1 MMIKDRTTENIF
13 RRMTTRIVVLLLCVW
28 CVEPV
33 LTVLESVVA
42 GTSYSAHAIYAAKKK
57 TTAKKKKK
65 RRGRKRSKPRALPK
79 PFLKDVTY
87 DSVLA
92 PGVMYSKMIMGSG
105 KYSLHVITVDYDVVE
120 DNVKIEAIK
129 GRELFN
135 GLERVRDIA
144 ARRDSTGPDT
154 LLGAVNAN
162 FWKAYYNTPINP
174 TIIDGEVLEMEQ
186 YKQWSGA
193 FFDEDG
199 KLYIDRFSITGSLRN
214 KKGQEWSIAAVNK
227 RHEENGVVL
236 YNTFSG
242 DTIPYVKPVSVE
254 ELSKE
259 TLDNFTLAEYDST
272 ETAPALGELMQAAN
286 EKKREGLIEYSMHKA
301 RVRYLSS
308 PLVNKKLRCVV
319 MSLDTGTVI
328 VPRNGAVI
336 SFGKDMP
343 LSELPVRGDTLSL
356 LFRTNVSDKTPFEF
370 AVGGTPRLVRN
381 GKAAHEASIE
391 GSTARRFISG
401 NLSRTAVG
409 VDKTGTLLYLVAVDG
424 THRANGTRGMTLSEL
439 ASVMKDLGAWNALNL
454 DGGGSVSMVVG
465 GENVVRIGGGEFNR
479 KVAVALG
486 VVKKHVQPAPK
497 TEKAAVPAP
506 VKSGAVKGIETDYI
520 YQPSPG
526 ATPSDSLQAMSRRDQ
541 LREEQ
546 LRKEKERQER
556 VRQEQLRRR
565 EKSQPAQRKTPART
579 PQR

>member
-1 MMIKDRTTENIF
+1 
-13 RRMTTRIVVLLLCVW
+13 MTTRIVLLLLCVW
-28 CVEPV
+28 CVEPA
-33 LTVLESVVA
+33 LTVVENIVVTGGVPSHSV
-42 GTSYSAHAIYAAKKK
+42 YAAKKK
-57 TTAKKKKK
+57 PAAKKKKK
-65 RRGRKRSKPRALPK
+65 RRRKRSKPRSLPK
-79 PFLKDVTY
+79 PFLKDVTH

-92 PGVMYSKMIMGSG
+92 PGVNYSKMIMGSG
-105 KYSLHVITVDYDVVE
+105 KYSLHVITVDYDAVD

-135 GLERVRDIA
+135 GLERVRDMA
-144 ARRDSTGPDT
+144 TRRDSTGPDT

-174 TIIDGEVLEMEQ
+174 TIVNGEVLEMEQ
-186 YKQWSGA
+186 YKQWSSA
-193 FFDEDG
+193 FFDEEG

-214 KKGQEWSIAAVNK
+214 KKGQEWTVASVNK
-227 RHEENGVVL
+227 RHEESGIVL

-272 ETAPALGELMQAAN
+272 ESTPALTELMQAAN
-286 EKKREGLIEYSMHKA
+286 EKKREGLIEYPMRKA
-301 RVRYLSS
+301 RVRYLGS

-328 VPRNGAVI
+328 VPQNGAVI
-336 SFGKDMP
+336 SFGKDIP

-356 LFRTNVSDKTPFEF
+356 LFRTNISDKVPFEF

-439 ASVMKDLGAWNALNL
+439 AGVMRDLGAWNALNL

-465 GENVVRIGGGEFNR
+465 NENVVRIGGGEFNR
-479 KVAVALG
+479 KVSVALG
-486 VVKKHVQPAPK
+486 VVKKYIEPVARTERAPAPAK
-497 TEKAAVPAP
+497 NLY
-506 VKSGAVKGIETDYI
+506 VKGGEPEYI
-520 YQPSPG
+520 AAPIPEE
-526 ATPSDSLQAMSRRDQ
+526 TPSDSVQTLSRRDQ
-541 LREEQ
+541 LRAEQ
-546 LRKEKERQER
+546 LRREKERQER
-556 VRQEQLRRR
+556 VREEQARRR
-565 EKSQPAQRKTPART
+565 EQSQPAKRKTPART